1 MSKPISEKEILR
13 IRDMNIPDVAK
24 ALWFQNRSVFTEDI
38 TKKTQF
44 KTQSEKQSEK
54 QPKERR
60 IKPKPTTQQPK
71 FAFGVQQQMP
81 PQMPVQMQPQMQPQM
96 PQQMPVQMPVQMPP
110 QMPVQMHEHM
120 QFQQPPAYITS
131 DGLILSTIANGQ
143 WVFLN
148 QRNKWSILTPNF
160 GIIFTT
166 PEGFVSFQKANGQCV
181 CLYRY

>member
-81 PQMPVQMQPQMQPQM
+81 PQMPP
-96 PQQMPVQMPVQMPP
+96 QMPVQMPVQMQP
-110 QMPVQMHEHM
+110 QMQMKINL
-120 QFQQPPAYITS
+120 ITIKKKKHQIQM
-131 DGLILSTIANGQ
+131 LL
-143 WVFLN
+143 LM
-148 QRNKWSILTPNF
+148 
-160 GIIFTT
+160 
-166 PEGFVSFQKANGQCV
+166 
-181 CLYRY
+181 

>member
-1 MSKPISEKEILR
+1 MSKPISETEILR

-24 ALWFQNRSVFTEDI
+24 ALWLQNRTVFTEDI
-38 TKKTQF
+38 TKNTQI
-44 KTQSEKQSEK
+44 KK

-60 IKPKPTTQQPK
+60 IRPKPTTQQPK
-71 FAFGVQQQMP
+71 FAFGIQQQMSE
-81 PQMPVQMQPQMQPQM
+81 
-96 PQQMPVQMPVQMPP
+96 QMPVQMPVLMPV